1 MARKERRTENPN
13 GLYRAVRMFVMIFPS
28 KLIVSFIVVYRSL
41 NRSALYTPFS
51 SIFLKLSFTAATS
64 SW

>member
-1 MARKERRTENPN
+1 MARKESRSENPN
-13 GLYRAVRMFVMIFPS
+13 GSYRAVKMFVRIFPS
-28 KLIVSFIVVYRSL
+28 KSIVSFIVVYRSL